1 MPFPV
6 RPPGYVDVCDW
17 WLVTAGELWWRFSW
31 MYMMASGF
39 TYLIMNLYIVCDPWQ
54 VLFCRKRARE
64 PGEKHHG
71 AAHLHER
78 VRAAVGGHRD
88 NTTGGQIL
96 EVDLCSGDQ
105 HLNVCFHCKISNLA
119 KLLLPSLVSWS
130 KGLWMAIDNQFH
142 DTKLF
147 RLVRQILQ
155 QRTLRGGD
163 AWSHAEEL
171 TVRRLNFWT
180 YCTVKSFQP
189 TYNTLKKHPVEWTKS
204 KL

>member
-130 KGLWMAIDNQFH
+130 KGLWMAIDKQFH

-180 YCTVKSFQP
+180 YCTV
-189 TYNTLKKHPVEWTKS
+189 EWTKS